1 MNSLV
6 KALIQPLLEAIQD
19 GIALVPG
26 GFKPPTVGHFSLV
39 DEVAKNPNVDKV
51 IVLIGHKN
59 RDGVSKEESLAIW
72 DIYKKYLP
80 SNVEIQISDNSS
92 PISDVGSIIK
102 NTPDTAKNKI
112 KEFVS

>member
-1 MNSLV
+1 MNSFV
-6 KALIQPLLEAIQD
+6 KSLIQPILEQE
-19 GIALVPG
+19 GQNIALVPG

-39 DEVAKNPNVDKV
+39 DEVAKNSNIDKV

-80 SNVEIQISDNSS
+80 PNVEIQIADKPS
-92 PISDVGSIIK
+92 PISDVASIIK
-102 NTPDTAKNKI
+102 NNPQTHRI
-112 KEFVS
+112 